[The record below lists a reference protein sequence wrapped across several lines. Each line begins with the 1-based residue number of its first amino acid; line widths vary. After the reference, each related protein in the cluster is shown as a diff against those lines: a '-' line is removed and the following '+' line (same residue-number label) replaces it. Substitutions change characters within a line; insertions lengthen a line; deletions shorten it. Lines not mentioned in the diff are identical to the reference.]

1 MPSLSG
7 YSIKFRGEVRK
18 FIRNF
23 QNLAQATSSDGLNYK
38 LFQSRQRIK
47 PNFKEACLRRNT
59 IPNFSTSKATS
70 YFRDEVKVKS
80 VNANE
85 EYLTDTST
93 NTFLKQCSSKILSS
107 RKEWETKIS
116 AFKSPSLKQRGT
128 FFVLKS
134 IDFSSDCHKSNDSCF
149 YNARYRGAAHFLRL
163 ESTQIAVIFSSSLD
177 LSTMNNELPRSLSS
191 ILER

>member
-1 MPSLSG
+1 MQKQLKSSLYLLSYVSVWSVVFQQKRNECLPSLSG

-38 LFQSRQRIK
+38 LFQSGQRIK

-70 YFRDEVKVKS
+70 YFRDEVKAKS

-116 AFKSPSLKQRGT
+116 AFKSPR
-128 FFVLKS
+128 
-134 IDFSSDCHKSNDSCF
+134 
-149 YNARYRGAAHFLRL
+149 
-163 ESTQIAVIFSSSLD
+163 
-177 LSTMNNELPRSLSS
+177 ELA
-191 ILER
+191 